1 MGISSNITR
10 KRLKIILFI
19 AISIFSIYFTYL
31 FHVQILRG
39 YLHDERARL
48 TSRRFDIVETIRGT
62 IYDRHGRSLA
72 ENRGRYAIAVTL
84 DKVPEEE
91 RNMLIAR
98 LSSSLAIPRQ
108 DIAQKL
114 NAHNKNDP
122 DPVEIG
128 DKFVLQ
134 DIVHIAEHAEQFPGV
149 KWYVKNFRYYPE
161 KERSS
166 HVVGYVGQISSEELQ
181 ILHNQEYE
189 RGSIIGKSGVEFQ
202 YDAVLRGKNGNRYY
216 RVDAYGREIET
227 EEFVD
232 PIPGH
237 DLVLTIDNDIQNL
250 VWEALGERIG
260 AALVLKP
267 ASGEVLA
274 MVSYPSFDPNSFY
287 TKNARQAFNAVSLH
301 PHSPFLNRVIQSAY
315 PPASTFKIIM
325 TTAILEEQVFGLKQT
340 VDCIGHYEL
349 GDRILYDW
357 QRGGFGRLNI
367 FQGLALSSNVF
378 FWTVG
383 LERLGID
390 HIVDYSLN
398 FGFGENTGIDLP
410 NEQSGNV
417 PTPEWK
423 SRTFKERWTAGD
435 TANFSIGQ
443 GFLNTTP
450 IQVANMISVVANG
463 GRAYRPFVVKE
474 IRDRTTGSLVERRE
488 PELLSE
494 IELDPA
500 TVENVQRALSG
511 VVEFGTAN
519 QVITTPVVEVA
530 GKTGTG
536 QVSSRTDRF
545 DSWFVAY
552 APFDAPPEEQV
563 VVVVF
568 VEAVNEWE
576 WWAPKAANIILH
588 GIFTE
593 SKYSEAVTSLRQA
606 RALWYL

>member
-1 MGISSNITR
+1 METSANIAR
-10 KRLKIILFI
+10 KKLKILLFI
-19 AISIFSIYFTYL
+19 AISIFAIYFVYL
-31 FHVQILRG
+31 FHIQILRG

-62 IYDRHGRSLA
+62 IHDRHGRPLA
-72 ENRGRYAIAVTL
+72 ENHARYAVAVIL
-84 DKVPEEE
+84 DKVPESE
-91 RNMLIAR
+91 RNSLIAR
-98 LSSSLAIPRQ
+98 LSNSLAIPHQ

-114 NAHNKNDP
+114 NAHNKNNP
-122 DPVEIG
+122 DPIEIG
-128 DKFVLQ
+128 DKFTLQ
-134 DIVHIAEHAEQFPGV
+134 DIVYIVEHAEQFPGV
-149 KWYVKNFRYYPE
+149 KWYIKNFRYYPE
-161 KERSS
+161 GERTA
-166 HVVGYVGQISSEELQ
+166 HVIGYVGQISSEELQ
-181 ILHNQEYE
+181 VLHNQEYG
-189 RGSIIGKSGVEFQ
+189 RRSIIGKSGVELQ
-202 YDAVLRGKNGNRYY
+202 YDATLRGKNGNRYY

-227 EEFVD
+227 EEIVD

-267 ASGEVLA
+267 SSGEVLA

-287 TKNARQAFNAVSLH
+287 TENARLAFNAVSLH

-315 PPASTFKIIM
+315 APASTFKIIM

-340 VDCIGHYEL
+340 VDCIGYYEL

-357 QRGGFGRLNI
+357 QQGGFGHLNI

-383 LERLGID
+383 LEQLGIN
-390 HIVDYSLN
+390 HIVDYSLR
-398 FGFGENTGIDLP
+398 FGFGEGTGIDLP
-410 NEQSGNV
+410 NENSGNV

-450 IQVANMISVVANG
+450 IQVANMISYIAND

-474 IRDRTTGSLVERRE
+474 IRDRTTGALVETRE

-494 IELDPA
+494 IALDPA
-500 TVENVQRALSG
+500 TIENVQKALNG

-519 QVITTPVVEVA
+519 RVITTSVVKVA

-536 QVSSRTDRF
+536 QVASRTDRF

-552 APFDAPPEEQV
+552 APFDAPLEEQI

-588 GIFTE
+588 GIFTD
-593 SKYSEAVTSLRQA
+593 SKYSEAVSSLRRT